1 MFTISIEAN
10 SLSDLKSKFK
20 EVLIELGAHDHDV
33 LVKHVDK
40 SDEDGGRYAK
50 PAAAGKSPKESK
62 QKASAKEK
70 VSAKKEEVDPF
81 QEDGVQE
88 TPPLKPIKVSKEVV
102 VAALK
107 EVNSNK
113 GLDAV
118 RNLLLEFGAQRSS
131 EVKESDYAAVV
142 EACKAAL

>member
-20 EVLIELGAHDHDV
+20 EVLLELGASDENV

-40 SDEDGGRYAK
+40 SDEGDARGTK
-50 PAAAGKSPKESK
+50 PTNKAAAKTKSP
-62 QKASAKEK
+62 AKEK
-70 VSAKKEEVDPF
+70 EKVAAKKEVDPF
-81 QEDGVQE
+81 QEDGVE
-88 TPPLKPIKVSKEVV
+88 EVPPLKPIKVSKEVV